1 MATKL
6 DLCVWLGGR
15 SLPVWRYDS
24 VPPGVR
30 PARASDLRPG
40 MPVLYLVRVGPDA
53 GKYYQDYVR
62 PTTIEPLR
70 QRIHAGEEVYVK
82 NQ

>member
-6 DLCVWLGGR
+6 DLCVRMGDR

-24 VPPGVR
+24 VPEGVR

-40 MPVLYLVRVGPDA
+40 TPVLHLVRVGPDA

-62 PTTIEPLR
+62 ATTIGPLR
-70 QRIHAGEEVYVK
+70 SRIRSGEEVYVK
-82 NQ
+82 Q

>member
-40 MPVLYLVRVGPDA
+40 MPVLHLVRVGPDA
-53 GKYYQDYVR
+53 VKYYQDYVR
-62 PTTIEPLR
+62 PSTIEPLR
-70 QRIHAGEEVYVK
+70 QRIRAGEVYVK
-82 NQ
+82 SP

>member
-1 MATKL
+1 MAAKL

-40 MPVLYLVRVGPDA
+40 TPVLHLVRVGPDA

-62 PTTIEPLR
+62 PSTYHIL
-70 QRIHAGEEVYVK
+70 QLMLSAGIPVYVK
-82 NQ
+82 G

>member
-15 SLPVWRYDS
+15 SLPIWKYDS
-24 VPPGVR
+24 VPAGVR
-30 PARASDLRPG
+30 PARELDLRPG
-40 MPVLYLVRVGPDA
+40 TPVLVKVFIGPDA

-62 PTTIEPLR
+62 PATIEPLR
-70 QRIHAGEEVYVK
+70 RRIHAGEEVYVK

>member
-15 SLPVWRYDS
+15 SLPVWCYDS

-70 QRIHAGEEVYVK
+70 QRIRAGEVYVK
-82 NQ
+82 SP

>member
-1 MATKL
+1 MAAKL
-6 DLCVWLGGR
+6 DISVWLGGR

-40 MPVLYLVRVGPDA
+40 MPVLYLVRIGPDA

-62 PTTIEPLR
+62 PSTIEPLR
-70 QRIHAGEEVYVK
+70 SRIRSGEEVYVK
-82 NQ
+82 Q